1 MLLAFQSL
9 RDDFRIYHRK
19 SWYSFDG
26 LDGSREGVCEG
37 EADFLVLHP
46 DLGMLV
52 LEVKGGRIA
61 FDGRTGAW
69 TSTAR
74 DGTVHGIKD
83 PFLQAQRSV
92 KAIAAKAAALSFEG
106 QAMPEFVHGHA
117 VVFPDCD
124 FTAGAGGVSAPR
136 ELVIDAGDLARDA
149 AGRLMEIFRLWGV
162 RRAAAPL
169 TRRWVKRL
177 GQHVLAPHFSLG
189 LALGSALGWEEK
201 APRWAVSCAG
211 GPGWRG
217 TSRRRT
223 TWRRRRPSGTR
234 RRASSS
240 SRPRRSWESGSTRWW
255 WTRRRTS

>member
-1 MLLAFQSL
+1 MPTLIPSLPIPPTPAASAAGEAKVLLAFQSL

-26 LDGSREGVCEG
+26 PDGSREGVCEG

-74 DGTVHGIKD
+74 DGRVYSIKD

-106 QAMPEFVHGHA
+106 QAMPEFARARGRLPRLRLHERGRRGERAARAGDRRGGPRAGRGGAADGDLPALGRAACGGTSDEEVGEEA
-117 VVFPDCD
+117 RAARPGAALL
-124 FTAGAGGVSAPR
+124 AGAGARVGAGV
-136 ELVIDAGDLARDA
+136 
-149 AGRLMEIFRLWGV
+149 
-162 RRAAAPL
+162 
-169 TRRWVKRL
+169 
-177 GQHVLAPHFSLG
+177 
-189 LALGSALGWEEK
+189 
-201 APRWAVSCAG
+201 G
-211 GPGWRG
+211 GEGG
-217 TSRRRT
+217 
-223 TWRRRRPSGTR
+223 
-234 RRASSS
+234 
-240 SRPRRSWESGSTRWW
+240 RPRRSWESGSTRWW